1 METIKGRGLSKS
13 EPFLSSN
20 LTEKLK
26 EIVPFISIVQLK
38 LDLWII
44 LIKMSP
50 YFQIS
55 SLFNY
60 CMGQEAAWNC

>member
-1 METIKGRGLSKS
+1 MVTIKGRGLSKS
-13 EPFLSSN
+13 EPFPSSN
-20 LTEKLK
+20 LKEKLK
-26 EIVPFISIVQLK
+26 ELVPSLCIVQLK
-38 LDLWII
+38 LDLRII

-60 CMGQEAAWNC
+60 CMGQKAAWNC

>member
-1 METIKGRGLSKS
+1 MVTIKGRGLSEP
-13 EPFLSSN
+13 EPFPSSN

-26 EIVPFISIVQLK
+26 ELVPCTCIVQLK

-60 CMGQEAAWNC
+60 CTGQKAAWNC